1 MIYLEKIKA
10 CPICKSK
17 KINSL
22 FNLKSIPLA
31 DYFSKKKKTKKDKLL
46 PINPQICENCSHV
59 FLKHFVNQNYNYKN
73 NFSYKT
79 QVTKGLKAH
88 FANEIKKIILENKI
102 KKGSF
107 CLDIGSND
115 GTILSILKKNKMKF
129 VGIEP
134 SISIAKYANKKGLKT
149 INSFFNEKSSK
160 EIVQKFEK
168 PHLVISTYTFA
179 NIKNIAEF
187 LKTVKNLISSNG
199 IFVIETGYHPKQM
212 ENKMFD
218 YFYHEHFS
226 YFSLRSI
233 KYLLNNFGF
242 KILKVKI
249 TEPKSGSLLIVSKKC
264 EFDKSKISQTEK
276 KILTFERRR
285 GVYKKNFYLN
295 FMKKN

>member
-1 MIYLEKIKA
+1 ML
-10 CPICKSK
+10 SR
-17 KINSL
+17 
-22 FNLKSIPLA
+22 
-31 DYFSKKKKTKKDKLL
+31 
-46 PINPQICENCSHV
+46 

-233 KYLLNNFGF
+233 KFLFNNFGF

-264 EFDKSKISQTEK
+264 EFDKSKNFTN
-276 KILTFERRR
+276 R
-285 GVYKKNFYLN
+285 KKNFN
-295 FMKKN
+295 F